1 MKAGERVRSGAAR
14 RGDETEAV
22 PAPTRL
28 VADADSLLDLVN
40 ELVDQPEYAVDTE
53 FHRERTYFAR
63 LALVQFAWKGGL
75 ALVDPLA
82 VDPRPLSKVFEGP
95 GLAVLHAADQDLEV
109 LERCCGT
116 VPQRLY
122 DTQLSAGFMGYSSPS
137 LVHLVERVLDR
148 KLQKGDQLAD
158 WTRRPLPDNQL
169 EYAASD
175 VAHLL
180 DLRAALDERL
190 GELGRR
196 EWAREECEKLLAR
209 DRTPMPLDEA
219 WWKIRHA
226 RQLRGKS
233 RGVAQCVAG
242 WRERKAR
249 SRDIPVRFVLPD
261 LPLMAIA
268 QRPPR
273 SKKELQAVRG
283 IDSRQVAGA
292 LGDEIMEAV
301 EEGWELPEE
310 SICFPPI
317 ENVDHVVR
325 PAVSIAAAWVAQRAG
340 ELGIDPA
347 ILGSRGDVVSF
358 LQRRAGSRIS
368 EGWRH
373 ELLGEPLRRLADGRA
388 SVAFD
393 GRENLVL
400 EERSGQPLVLSG
412 VAEGEE
418 DSAQDE
424 ASRSADSG
432 GITPS
437 DTASA

>member
-1 MKAGERVRSGAAR
+1 MTASPRVVT
-14 RGDETEAV
+14 DE
-22 PAPTRL
+22 
-28 VADADSLLDLVN
+28 DSLAGLVLDLLD
-40 ELVDQPEYAVDTE
+40 EPEYAVDTE

-63 LALVQFAWKGGL
+63 LALVQIAWRGGI

-82 VDPRPLSKVFEGP
+82 VDPRPLAKVFEGP
-95 GLAVLHAADQDLEV
+95 GLAVFHAADQDLEV

-116 VPQRLY
+116 APSRLY
-122 DTQLSAGFMGYSSPS
+122 DTQVCSGFMGFSSPS

-158 WTRRPLPDNQL
+158 WTRRPLTQNQL

-180 DLRAALDERL
+180 DLREALDQRL
-190 GELGRR
+190 TELGRLD
-196 EWAREECEKLLAR
+196 WAREECDLLLAR
-209 DRTPMPLDEA
+209 DRTPIPLDEA

-233 RGVAQCVAG
+233 RGVAQSVAG

-249 SRDIPVRFVLPD
+249 ARDIPVRFVLPD

-273 SKKELQAVRG
+273 SKKELQGVRG
-283 IDSRQVAGA
+283 IDSRQVGGA
-292 LGDEIMEAV
+292 LGDELMEAV
-301 EEGWELPEE
+301 DEGWSLPDDV
-310 SICFPPI
+310 ICLPPI
-317 ENVDHVVR
+317 ENVDHVTR
-325 PAVSIAAAWVAQRAG
+325 PAVSIAAAWVSQRAS

-358 LQRRAGSRIS
+358 LQRRTGSRIAT
-368 EGWRH
+368 GWRH
-373 ELLGEPLRRLADGRA
+373 ELLGEPLRRLADGHA

-400 EERSGQPLVLSG
+400 EERSGRPLTLTLSG
-412 VAEGEE
+412 AAS
-418 DSAQDE
+418 DQD
-424 ASRSADSG
+424 AVITSADSG
-432 GITPS
+432 GTTPS
-437 DTASA
+437 QTPEG